1 MKYPKVSVIILN
13 FNGVKDTIEC
23 IESLKKITYPNYEII
38 VVDNK
43 SAGDDVN
50 ILKERFSN
58 IHVIANDKNYGFAEG
73 NNIGVRYAMEHSN
86 PKYVFILSND
96 TVVAKDFLEELVKV
110 AESDDSISA
119 VCPLPYFYNDPETP
133 FPLYTKKSLW
143 TAGYVEH
150 SLLWTGGYA
159 KSSLWRGE
167 KPEATVEVRTTNN
180 YIECAYTEFA
190 LLVKTEVIKK
200 VGLYDSRFFFGAEGH
215 DWWYR
220 NKKAGY
226 KMVCSLKS
234 KVGHKRGSAT
244 SSKFPEVRMYHNI
257 CGQLLLEKKYG
268 NFFQFTFFILYYLI
282 VKFGYLC
289 KTIIIG
295 EYCNTGRTKSYLLK
309 RLIRGIIDG
318 LLINKK

>member
-1 MKYPKVSVIILN
+1 MKYPKVSIIILN

-23 IESLKKITYPNYEII
+23 IESLKKITYPDYEII

-43 SAGDDVN
+43 SAGNDVN
-50 ILKERFSN
+50 ILKEWFSN
-58 IHVIANDKNYGFAEG
+58 IHVIANDKNYGYAEG
-73 NNIGVRYAMEHSN
+73 NNIGIRYSIKNQN
-86 PKYVFILSND
+86 PEYILILNND

-110 AESDDSISA
+110 AESDENIST
-119 VCPLPYFYNDPETP
+119 VSSLEYRYETNKLTIPE
-133 FPLYTKKSLW
+133 KKPNLW
-143 TAGYVEH
+143 TWEG
-150 SLLWTGGYA
+150 
-159 KSSLWRGE
+159 
-167 KPEATVEVRTTNN
+167 KPVDIRKADDKL
-180 YIECAYTEFA
+180 ECFHMEFVM
-190 LLVKTEVIKK
+190 LVKTEVFKK
-200 VGLYDSRFFFGAEGH
+200 IGLYDSRLFFGADGY

-220 NKKAGY
+220 NKNAGY
-226 KMVCSLKS
+226 KIVCALKS
-234 KVGHKRGSAT
+234 KIWHKASPT
-244 SSKFPEVRMYHNI
+244 SSKFPEVRLYHSI
-257 CGQLLLEKKYG
+257 RGGLLVEKKHG